1 MSSGRRY
8 EIKFCCR
15 YDEVDCIYNWL
26 CKSPHSIQP
35 LHAQRYVNNI
45 YFDWFDFQD
54 ASDNLIGLGRR
65 EKLRLRWY
73 GDQNAAAPMHL
84 ERKNRH
90 NSLGSK
96 HILDLDTFSV
106 AGMSKHDLTQRIIAH
121 DPDSP
126 MLKLDLRLHNPVVR
140 NRYLREYYQDHS
152 GKLRL
157 TIDRQQLFFA
167 VDRDYDV
174 LSANAIDYPVIV
186 IEAKYAD
193 VDLPDVRN
201 IMKGFPLRPIRHSKY
216 LAGLARVLE
225 RPYF

>member
-1 MSSGRRY
+1 MNTSYRH

-26 CKSPHSIQP
+26 YKSPHSIQQ
-35 LHAQRYVNNI
+35 HYTNRYINNI
-45 YFDWFDFQD
+45 YFDSFNFQD
-54 ASDNLIGLGRR
+54 ASDNLIGLGCR

-73 GDQNAAAPMHL
+73 GDQSAAAPMHL
-84 ERKNRH
+84 ERKIRRNG
-90 NSLGSK
+90 LGSK
-96 HILDLDTFSV
+96 NILDLDAFSV
-106 AGMSKHDLTQRIIAH
+106 LGMSKHDLTQRILSH

-126 MLKLDLRLHNPVVR
+126 ALKLDLRLRNPVVR
-140 NRYLREYYQDHS
+140 NRYLREYYQDQS

-157 TIDRQQLFFA
+157 TIDHKQLFFG

-186 IEAKYAD
+186 IEAKYSHD
-193 VDLPDVRN
+193 DLPRVRN
-201 IMKGFPLRPIRHSKY
+201 IMKDFPLRPVRHSKY

-225 RPYF
+225 VPYF